1 MGLELLSSPNAIG
14 EHLTTTDMRIIHEL
28 PGRIRL
34 KGPVFSVPALDRP
47 FFEAYIL
54 AIEGV
59 KESKINYKAS
69 SIVIEYDKNSDT
81 RDRILSSLTVFPQEA
96 LSGRRFPDTRVDADV
111 SGIFLSAAVLL
122 VLPFLSMRLK
132 SILSWLSLSPVILKG
147 ATTFTTKGLGVEVL
161 DATAVSVAMLRRDY
175 FTANTVHL
183 LLRIGDYI
191 KHTTE
196 NNSDRLIRS
205 LLRPETDLVWV
216 EAAGTEIQIPVAE
229 ILPGQLVIIGAGD
242 LIPIDGQVEQGTALV
257 NQASVTGE
265 SVSVRKEIGAKVI
278 SGTVVEDGRI
288 KVKAVSVGSETTT
301 ARISR
306 FIESS
311 LQIESVTQRHSEKM
325 ADSLLPFTFVL
336 GGAVAV
342 LTRDLR
348 RAASVFMVDYS
359 CAIKLST
366 PVAFKVAMYQAGK
379 KGVLI
384 KGGQALEGL
393 SEVDTIVFD
402 KTGTLTTGQFEV
414 TDCLSLVEDLDSDG
428 LLALAAS
435 AEEHYSHPI
444 ADSVVRAAN
453 EKSLVF
459 FEHSEVDFIVAHGVA
474 TYVNDKRLLVGN
486 EHFLKD
492 DEKVNF
498 GHVSETKNRL
508 TDEGKAL
515 LFVALDNRLVGI
527 IALRDTIRPEAKEV
541 IARLKELGVT
551 RTVMLTGDHHTRA
564 RSFAD
569 SLELDEFY
577 SELLPED
584 KAAKI
589 AGFKAGGNKV
599 AFVGDGINDAPAM
612 MMAEVGISV
621 AQGSDIAKATAEAV
635 LLDEGLA
642 GVALA
647 REASVN
653 TMNLVRTNF
662 GLAVGINSSILIA
675 ATLGWLSPLA
685 SAVLHNSSTVGILLN
700 ALKGISLKQ
709 KLLAREEVK

>member
-1 MGLELLSSPNAIG
+1 MGLELIGSSNAIG
-14 EHLTTTDMRIIHEL
+14 EHLTTADMSIAHEL

-34 KGPVFSVPALDRP
+34 KGPVLSAPALDRP

-59 KESKINYKAS
+59 EESRINPKAS
-69 SIVIEYDKNSDT
+69 SIVIEYDGNSDT
-81 RDRILSSLTVFPQEA
+81 RDRILSSLAVPPQET
-96 LSGRRFPDTRVDADV
+96 LSGRRFPDTGVDADA

-122 VLPFLSMRLK
+122 ALPFLPMRLK
-132 SILSWLSLSPVILKG
+132 SIISWLSLSPVILKG
-147 ATTFTTKGLGVEVL
+147 ATTLTTKGLGVEVL
-161 DATAVSVAMLRRDY
+161 DATAVSLTMLRRDY
-175 FTANTVHL
+175 FTANAVHL
-183 LLRIGDYI
+183 LLRTGDYI

-196 NNSDRLIRS
+196 SNSDRLIRS
-205 LLRPETDLVWV
+205 LLRPETGLVWV
-216 EAAGTEIQIPVAE
+216 EVDGTEIQIPLAE
-229 ILPGQLVIIGAGD
+229 ILLGQLVVIGAGD
-242 LIPIDGQVEQGTALV
+242 MIPIDGQVEQGTALV

-265 SVSVRKEIGAKVI
+265 SVPARKEVGDRVI

-311 LQIESVTQRHSEKM
+311 LRTKSVTQRRSEEL
-325 ADSLLPFTFVL
+325 ADSLVPFTFAL
-336 GGAVAV
+336 GGAMAV
-342 LTRDLR
+342 LTRDLKR
-348 RAASVFMVDYS
+348 TASVFMVDYS

-366 PVAFKVAMYQAGK
+366 PVSIKVAMYQAGK
-379 KGVLI
+379 EGVLV

-393 SEVDTIVFD
+393 AEVDTIVFD

-414 TDCLSLVEDLDSDG
+414 TDCLSLAEDLDSDG

-444 ADSVVRAAN
+444 ADAVVRAAN

-474 TYVNDKRLLVGN
+474 TYVNGKRLLVGN

-492 DEKVNF
+492 DERVDF
-498 GHVSETKNRL
+498 GHVSEVKSRL
-508 TDEGKAL
+508 MDEGKAL
-515 LFVALDNRLVGI
+515 LFVALDSRLVGI
-527 IALRDTIRPEAKEV
+527 IALRDAIRPEAREV
-541 IARLKELGVT
+541 VARLKELGVT

-564 RSFAD
+564 RSFAN
-569 SLELDEFY
+569 SLGLDEFY

-589 AGFKAGGNKV
+589 ADFKAGGSRV

-612 MMAEVGISV
+612 VAADVGISV
-621 AQGSDIAKATAEAV
+621 AQGSDIAKATAEVV

-653 TMNLVRTNF
+653 TMGLVRTNF

-685 SAVLHNSSTVGILLN
+685 SAVLHNTSTVGILLN
-700 ALKGISLKQ
+700 ALKGSSLKQ
-709 KLLAREEVK
+709 NLIAKER